1 MIIYKFSNNM
11 KILFIGINPHY
22 GSYRRGTPFSNNKTF
37 WYLLNKAGL
46 IHENEDLR
54 NDTTLNHIYIHKFNQ
69 FYNLGF
75 VNLIDR
81 PTHDISELE
90 KGEENTGRRRILLI
104 IRKYEPPTVC
114 FIGKVSFAK
123 FSKSKNFNFRWQK
136 KLCINPKYL

>member
-1 MIIYKFSNNM
+1 M

-136 KLCINPKYL
+136 NSA